1 MNATLN
7 TTESGTGHGNND
19 VWQLRD
25 RSGTSVLGTVPRDT
39 DFRCARSEG
48 LDECNLATRNY
59 EPSSL
64 PRSLPQA
71 SASSE
76 KELENLAARGHRS
89 TVGSHSFHTLRC
101 DVLLLDGQ
109 HLVFHIDKN
118 SLGLHLFSLVTT
130 HMMLEQTE
138 YFGLVYYRVDENLS
152 ENFYAPDPSLSRDSL
167 THYIKSGVSTI
178 ASGKSIIELSRYL
191 TVRTFND
198 VSKQSSFIGDV
209 PFWLKMNRRIVDQY
223 KSSGS
228 LTFHF
233 QVKFYPPNPEY
244 SIDDPKTRYQLC
256 LQLRQH
262 LVTGRLNCS
271 FFTHV
276 LLGGLISQMVLG
288 DAHPRHSMCL
298 DERDSV
304 ISTQSSRSVRIINW
318 QTLSETR
325 SMLSGRT
332 CSLATPEST
341 DIDEVES
348 EIWSPREEPQECF
361 DQMRVRYS
369 SSVRSDPVPTR
380 QTYLNILPHLNR
392 RSQSVSQQRINFAN
406 GDINTTTTT
415 TDAVSSG
422 LQHCWTNLNWPY
434 PAPSALHSLATLKHI
449 SQFHRKLHGW
459 SYAKAEHHFLQCV
472 KLLSLY
478 GVELHAIKAFDT
490 YFPHTHG
497 LQSFRLIS
505 RTKHVARP
513 SEDPQSHNKLSW
525 RHTLSGCDNR
535 SSPPSFEGGI
545 RHGLASSTFAYSVG
559 VCSLGIV
566 LYWGQVRLSL
576 FRWAQIAEISTR
588 HVFCRVVVKQNT
600 EKSAKKA
607 RLMVYKFEFTSP
619 KLSVR
624 FHRSCVDQH
633 RFFRLNIRTA
643 RTSHTP
649 PAAPSSEPP
658 SLFEPLSS
666 EERPSSFGAEST
678 PVMREHRHSPS
689 GRLPIKRRGSS
700 WLFCW
705 RRDKLEQSPAR
716 PASAQSTSRDTAA
729 TIPRCVPVSCSPYPD
744 SPSPWIRAYSTS
756 IPGNS
761 PQSDPAVANRSN
773 GSAPRG
779 PADPLKP
786 PCSLGQQTVLL
797 SHSSRPNHIYPDL
810 VPILTVNR
818 AVVIERRNSCRRSI
832 TLTRESV
839 VSSPSERCEPRR
851 CSSALSRPP
860 PRPRMPP
867 VRRSTLGQGVLDSR
881 RSENEPPPPP
891 PSVLAV
897 KKTNCRLGT
906 RQVPLVHT
914 HTSVFTPTGQLVR
927 LPSQSPTT
935 SQHSNDAP
943 NSSPW
948 QLQVPNSVPIVPT
961 RSIRYPTNIRVN
973 EYNIVDSAVI
983 RRISGSNVP
992 RIPTKCLF
1000 MHYRHQQPFNQPII

>member
-1 MNATLN
+1 MSATLD
-7 TTESGTGHGNND
+7 TIESGTGHGNDD

-25 RSGTSVLGTVPRDT
+25 RSGASVPGTVSRDT
-39 DFRCARSEG
+39 NFRCARSEG
-48 LDECNLATRNY
+48 LDECNPASRNC
-59 EPSSL
+59 EPSRFVYPDNLDDQSPCAPGL
-64 PRSLPQA
+64 PHSLPQA
-71 SASSE
+71 PASSE
-76 KELENLAARGHRS
+76 NALENLVARGRRS
-89 TVGSHSFHTLRC
+89 TVGSHSFSTLRC

-118 SLGLHLFSLVTT
+118 SLGIHLFNLVTT
-130 HMMLEQTE
+130 HMMLGQTE
-138 YFGLVYYRVDENLS
+138 YFGLVYYRVDDKLS
-152 ENFYAPDPSLSRDSL
+152 ENFYAPDPSISRDSL

-228 LTFHF
+228 LIFHF

-288 DAHPRHSMCL
+288 DAHPRHSLCL

-304 ISTQSSRSVRIINW
+304 ISTQSSRGVHIING
-318 QTLSETR
+318 QRLSETR
-325 SMLSGRT
+325 SLLSGRT

-341 DIDEVES
+341 DNDEVDS
-348 EIWSPREEPQECF
+348 EIWSPRQEPQKCF
-361 DQMRVRYS
+361 DRMGVRRS
-369 SSVRSDPVPTR
+369 SSVRSDPMPTR

-406 GDINTTTTT
+406 GDINTTTT
-415 TDAVSSG
+415 DAESG
-422 LQHCWTNLNWPY
+422 GLHQSWTNLNWPY

-449 SQFHRKLHGW
+449 SQFHGKLHGW

-490 YFPHTHG
+490 YFPNTRG

-505 RTKHVARP
+505 RAKNVARP
-513 SEDPQSHNKLSW
+513 SEDPQSHNRLSW
-525 RHTLSGCDNR
+525 RHTLSGCDNHS
-535 SSPPSFEGGI
+535 SSPSFNRDT
-545 RHGLASSTFAYSVG
+545 RHGLASSAFAYSVG

-588 HVFCRVVVKQNT
+588 HVFCRVVVKQVSEHSSVFSSMCLQQDKLLGDGMSNT
-600 EKSAKKA
+600 DHSAKKA
-607 RLMVYKFEFTSP
+607 RLIVYKFEFTSP

-643 RTSHTP
+643 HASDTS
-649 PAAPSSEPP
+649 PAALSSEPP

-666 EERPSSFGAEST
+666 EERPSSVGAEST
-678 PVMREHRHSPS
+678 AVIREHRHSSS
-689 GRLPIKRRGSS
+689 GRLPFKRRGSS

-705 RRDKLEQSPAR
+705 RPRDKLEESPVR
-716 PASAQSTSRDTAA
+716 PASVQSTSRDTAA
-729 TIPRCVPVSCSPYPD
+729 
-744 SPSPWIRAYSTS
+744 
-756 IPGNS
+756 
-761 PQSDPAVANRSN
+761 
-773 GSAPRG
+773 
-779 PADPLKP
+779 
-786 PCSLGQQTVLL
+786 
-797 SHSSRPNHIYPDL
+797 
-810 VPILTVNR
+810 
-818 AVVIERRNSCRRSI
+818 
-832 TLTRESV
+832 
-839 VSSPSERCEPRR
+839 
-851 CSSALSRPP
+851 
-860 PRPRMPP
+860 
-867 VRRSTLGQGVLDSR
+867 
-881 RSENEPPPPP
+881 
-891 PSVLAV
+891 
-897 KKTNCRLGT
+897 
-906 RQVPLVHT
+906 
-914 HTSVFTPTGQLVR
+914 
-927 LPSQSPTT
+927 
-935 SQHSNDAP
+935 
-943 NSSPW
+943 
-948 QLQVPNSVPIVPT
+948 
-961 RSIRYPTNIRVN
+961 
-973 EYNIVDSAVI
+973 
-983 RRISGSNVP
+983 
-992 RIPTKCLF
+992 
-1000 MHYRHQQPFNQPII
+1000 

>member
-1 MNATLN
+1 MNATLD
-7 TTESGTGHGNND
+7 TTESGTGHGNDD

-25 RSGTSVLGTVPRDT
+25 RSATSVLGTVPRDT

-48 LDECNLATRNY
+48 LGECNPASRSC
-59 EPSSL
+59 EPSRFVCPGNLDDQSPCAPSL

-76 KELENLAARGHRS
+76 KALENLAARGRRS
-89 TVGSHSFHTLRC
+89 IIGSHSFRTLRC

-118 SLGLHLFSLVTT
+118 SLGIHLFSLVTT

-152 ENFYAPDPSLSRDSL
+152 ENFYSPDPSVSRDSL
-167 THYIKSGVSTI
+167 AHYIKSGVSTI
-178 ASGKSIIELSRYL
+178 ASGKSVIELSHYL

-198 VSKQSSFIGDV
+198 VSKHSSFIGDV

-244 SIDDPKTRYQLC
+244 SIDDPKARYQLC

-288 DAHPRHSMCL
+288 DAHPLHSVFL

-304 ISTQSSRSVRIINW
+304 ISTQSSRGVPIINW

-325 SMLSGRT
+325 SLLSGRT

-341 DIDEVES
+341 DNDEVEL
-348 EIWSPREEPQECF
+348 EIWSPREEPQKCA
-361 DQMRVRYS
+361 DQMRVRRS
-369 SSVRSDPVPTR
+369 SSVRSDPVSTR

-392 RSQSVSQQRINFAN
+392 RSQSVSQQRISFAN
-406 GDINTTTTT
+406 GDINTTTN
-415 TDAVSSG
+415 AESG
-422 LQHCWTNLNWPY
+422 GLDHCWSNLNWPY
-434 PAPSALHSLATLKHI
+434 PAPPALHSLATLKHI
-449 SQFHRKLHGW
+449 SQFHGKLHGW

-497 LQSFRLIS
+497 LQSFRLIP

-513 SEDPQSHNKLSW
+513 SEDSQSHNGLSW

-535 SSPPSFEGGI
+535 SSPPSFKRGI
-545 RHGLASSTFAYSVG
+545 RHGLASSAFAYSVG

-576 FRWAQIAEISTR
+576 FHWAQIAEISTR

-600 EKSAKKA
+600 ENSAKKA
-607 RLMVYKFEFTSP
+607 RLMVYKFEFNSP

-633 RFFRLNIRTA
+633 RFFRLNIRKA
-643 RTSHTP
+643 CASHTP

-666 EERPSSFGAEST
+666 EERPSSFVAEST
-678 PVMREHRHSPS
+678 AVVREHRRSSS

-705 RRDKLEQSPAR
+705 RHHDKFEQSPVR
-716 PASAQSTSRDTAA
+716 PASPQSTYRDTAA
-729 TIPRCVPVSCSPYPD
+729 TIPRCVPVSCSPDPD
-744 SPSPWIRAYSTS
+744 SPSPWIRACSMS

-761 PQSDPAVANRSN
+761 PQSDPTIANRSN
-773 GSAPRG
+773 GTAPRG
-779 PADPLKP
+779 PADPLEP
-786 PCSLGQQTVLL
+786 PCSLGQQTLLL

-810 VPILTVNR
+810 VPILAVSR
-818 AVVIERRNSCRRSI
+818 AVVNERRNSSRRSI
-832 TLTRESV
+832 TITRESV

-851 CSSALSRPP
+851 CSSAHNRPP

-867 VRRSTLGQGVLDSR
+867 VRRSTLGQGVLGSHW
-881 RSENEPPPPP
+881 SENE
-891 PSVLAV
+891 
-897 KKTNCRLGT
+897 
-906 RQVPLVHT
+906 
-914 HTSVFTPTGQLVR
+914 
-927 LPSQSPTT
+927 
-935 SQHSNDAP
+935 
-943 NSSPW
+943 PW
-948 QLQVPNSVPIVPT
+948 QLQVSNSVPIVQT